1 MQNTFFL
8 KEVIANAEKKVS
20 FLMLSG
26 KQIKDTLLG
35 LINEYTLKSKVII
48 VVSFFTPI
56 SEIKNIYGGKNIY
69 FVDCTQSNEKQEDN
83 RILVTNPSDLTGI
96 MVFIDS
102 IDKNVA
108 GEKLI
113 LFDSLNMMEVY
124 NEQKKTGRFM
134 HALSNKIRLRENT
147 LILLTIKDSTESK
160 TIELFKQFS
169 DKSYDYSSLYISA
182 ITSIETN

>member
-8 KEVIANAEKKVS
+8 KEVMANATKKVS
-20 FLMLSG
+20 FVMLSG

-35 LINEYTLKSKVII
+35 LIKEYSLKNKVII

-56 SEIKNIYGGKNIY
+56 SEIQSIYGGKNIH
-69 FVDCTQSNEKQEDN
+69 FIDCTQTNEKQEEN
-83 RILVTNPSDLTGI
+83 TILTTNPSDLTGI
-96 MVFIDS
+96 MVSIDL
-102 IDKNVA
+102 IDKNVP
-108 GEKLI
+108 GEKII

-124 NEQKKTGRFM
+124 NEQKKIGRFM
-134 HALSNKIRLRENT
+134 HSFSNKVRLGENT
-147 LILLTIKDSTESK
+147 LILMTIKDSTENK

-182 ITSIETN
+182 IASVETK